1 MDVRFFA
8 ICLASLGGIGGRGTG
23 NREKQAVGAK
33 LPRTMRSAD
42 MRANLTTSS
51 LQPLTKTIRVGVV
64 GLGRM
69 GMIHALHLHELEKE
83 NDLCQLT
90 CVSTTDRHAADTFLS
105 MNRAATPVFED
116 IDGLA
121 KSGLCD
127 VAVIATNT
135 PLHREH
141 ALKLIGAGHRVFL
154 EKPLTGT
161 IEGDRDLAV
170 LLDREHPRALM
181 LGFQRRFDEPTLYAK
196 TLIDKGTIGRIFKIY
211 SALEDS
217 GPAPNGFT
225 SPGILADMAVHNV
238 DEVVWLSGRKP
249 RWALSVGS
257 RIFSHRLTTCN
268 EDFDDGL
275 MLLDFGDE
283 LIGQIQV
290 SRNHVSGYRGE
301 TVIYGE
307 KGLIRVGC
315 FRQKLLDVTV
325 EAYGTREE
333 KEPIAFKNFVMRQY
347 DQLLPEFI
355 DRYGAAYKEELRT
368 FLQCC
373 RDGEPFPVT
382 HRDGLRAQEIIAGAM
397 KSSIMK
403 EDMGQIEYL
412 EFDA

>member
-1 MDVRFFA
+1 VDEGWQPGTYAVSGSYPTF
-8 ICLASLGGIGGRGTG
+8 IGS
-23 NREKQAVGAK
+23 A
-33 LPRTMRSAD
+33 AD
-42 MRANLTTSS
+42 MQANLATASIRS
-51 LQPLTKTIRVGVV
+51 MTKTVRVGVV

-69 GMIHALHLHELEKE
+69 GMIHALHLHELEQE
-83 NDLCQLT
+83 DELCQLT
-90 CVSTTDRHAADTFLS
+90 CVSTTDRQAANTFLS
-105 MNRAATPVFED
+105 LSRATTPVFDD

-121 KSGLCD
+121 KSDLCD

-135 PLHREH
+135 PLHRQH
-141 ALKLIGAGHRVFL
+141 ALRLIEKGHRVFL

-161 IEGDRDLAV
+161 LDGDRDLAIH
-170 LLDREHPRALM
+170 LEREHRQALM

-196 TLIDKGTIGRIFKIY
+196 NLIDKGRIGRVFKIY

-217 GPAPNGFT
+217 GPAPDGFA

-249 RWALSVGS
+249 SLALAVGS
-257 RIFSHRLTTCN
+257 RIFSHRQTTCN

-275 MLLDFGDE
+275 MLLDFGAE

-307 KGLIRVGC
+307 KGLIRIGC
-315 FRQKLLDVTV
+315 FRQKLLEVTV

-333 KEPIAFKNFVMRQY
+333 KDPIAFKNFVMRRY
-347 DQLLPEFI
+347 DQPLPEFI
-355 DRYGAAYKEELRT
+355 NRYGAAYKEELRT
-368 FLQCC
+368 FLRCC
-373 RDGEPFPVT
+373 RNGEPFPVT
-382 HRDGLRAQEIIAGAM
+382 HRDGLLAQEIVAGAM
-397 KSSIMK
+397 RSSITKK
-403 EDMGQIEYL
+403 EMGRIEYL

>member
-1 MDVRFFA
+1 MQVK
-8 ICLASLGGIGGRGTG
+8 LAASPI
-23 NREKQAVGAK
+23 Q
-33 LPRTMRSAD
+33 S
-42 MRANLTTSS
+42 
-51 LQPLTKTIRVGVV
+51 LTKTIRVGVV

-69 GMIHALHLHELEKE
+69 GMIHALHLHELEQE
-83 NDLCQLT
+83 DDLCRLA
-90 CVSTTDRHAADTFLS
+90 CVSTTDSRAADTFLS
-105 MNRAATPVFED
+105 LSGAATPVFSD
-116 IDGLA
+116 IDELA
-121 KSGLCD
+121 ESGLCD

-141 ALKLIGAGHRVFL
+141 AMKLIEAGHRVFL

-161 IEGDRDLAV
+161 LDGDRAFAAQLE
-170 LLDREHPRALM
+170 REHPQALM

-196 TLIDKGTIGRIFKIY
+196 SLIDRGAIGRVFKIY

-217 GPAPNGFT
+217 GPAPDGFE

-249 RWALSVGS
+249 LWALAVGS
-257 RIFSHRLTTCN
+257 RIFSHRLTTCD

-283 LIGQIQV
+283 LIGHIQV

-307 KGLIRVGC
+307 KGLIRIGC
-315 FRQKLLDVTV
+315 FRQKLLEVTV
-325 EAYGTREE
+325 EAYGMRGE
-333 KEPIAFKNFVMRQY
+333 KEPIAFKNFAMRSY
-347 DQLLPEFI
+347 DQPLPEFI

-368 FLQCC
+368 FLRCC
-373 RDGEPFPVT
+373 RKGEPFPVT
-382 HRDGLRAQEIIAGAM
+382 HRDGLRAQEIVARAM
-397 KSSIMK
+397 KSAVTRK
-403 EDMGQIEYL
+403 DMGRIEYL